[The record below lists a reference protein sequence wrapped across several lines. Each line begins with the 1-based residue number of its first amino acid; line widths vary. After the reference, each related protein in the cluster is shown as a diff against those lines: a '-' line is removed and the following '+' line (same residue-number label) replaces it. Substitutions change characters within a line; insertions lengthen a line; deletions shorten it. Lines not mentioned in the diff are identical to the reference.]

1 MTVLKSSIDKIPGK
15 VPAAAKA
22 CGVSVRAVYKW
33 IDRGMLPRTEYTG
46 ETNYAERLAD
56 AAGGSFSGDWLKS
69 ALIRESRQQA
79 A

>member
-1 MTVLKSSIDKIPGK
+1 MNLLKQSIDKIPGK
-15 VPAAAKA
+15 VPAAAIA

-46 ETNYAERLAD
+46 ETKYAERLAD
-56 AAGGSFSGDWLKS
+56 AAGGSFSAEWLKS
-69 ALIRESRQQA
+69 ATNRESKQA

>member
-1 MTVLKSSIDKIPGK
+1 MNLLKQSIDKIPGK
-15 VPAAAKA
+15 VPAAAIA

-56 AAGGSFSGDWLKS
+56 AAGGSFSAEWLKS
-69 ALIRESRQQA
+69 AIIRESKQA